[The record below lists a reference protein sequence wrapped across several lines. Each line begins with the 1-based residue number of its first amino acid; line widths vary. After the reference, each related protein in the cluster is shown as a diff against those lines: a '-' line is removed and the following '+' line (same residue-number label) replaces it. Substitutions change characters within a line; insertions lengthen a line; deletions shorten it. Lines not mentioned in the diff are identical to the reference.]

1 MEAFKTE
8 MLMRDIP
15 DHRRL
20 SGFAQVVMLSIHA
33 EVHEIQ
39 DDCRNWSEFEE
50 RLLERYAFNE
60 SLWLSKK
67 ELMEWV
73 ELPGKGRNTMTLLQE
88 FER

>member
-39 DDCRNWSEFEE
+39 DDCRNWSEFED
-50 RLLERYAFNE
+50 RLLKRYDFDD
-60 SLWLSKK
+60 LLRLSKK

-73 ELPGKGRNTMTLLQE
+73 ELSGKGMNTTTLL
-88 FER
+88 